1 MMNKNGQKTIA
12 VFALVL
18 LLSVLMVFHTTTLSS
33 PGKVSAAVSFHDGGG
48 AADSVPALTRVFDQ
62 QNSILVGN
70 YWEKMTMAMN
80 SMFQLA
86 TIAKMWNA
94 TIPIPFTTDSKLYGL
109 PDGGLNLDITFIYDF
124 RKLMYMCRAKQFNI
138 TMFST
143 FEEFILSASRNVIGI
158 ELKYGRTLQAPVPSH
173 HIYDVDCHKDIS
185 SSLLNRLNR
194 EASVRSL
201 KPFHFVKCCHILA
214 GHDTSPQ
221 EISKLCGIHDQGRV
235 TILIK
240 QWRGLENHARFR
252 LYMKKFAVPYPG
264 PRTPLPHSRSIIHS
278 SNRLLLSKLPNLH
291 TKFIGVHLRSEKVML
306 RNTNTAIYDYCFQ
319 LFYNLAQNLST
330 HYGLPVL
337 YLGDWATRRVFG
349 TNMLKHKLLL
359 TEYHKTHDSGYN
371 AQVEQAVL
379 GRAEVLI
386 LVGGG
391 SFEVQVYNRFR
402 TYKNSG
408 IAYRVCA
415 EESARDKYLTTSLVE
430 DVVL

>member
-1 MMNKNGQKTIA
+1 MMKKNGQKTIA
-12 VFALVL
+12 VFAL
-18 LLSVLMVFHTTTLSS
+18 LLSVLIVLHTTRLSS
-33 PGKVSAAVSFHDGGG
+33 PGKVSTAVESFRDDRG
-48 AADSVPALTRVFDQ
+48 AADSVPALTRLFDQ
-62 QNSILVGN
+62 QNSILVGD
-70 YWEKMTMAMN
+70 YWEKMTMGMN

-94 TIPIPFTTDSKLYGL
+94 TFPIPFTTNSKLYGL

-138 TMFST
+138 TEFST

-158 ELKYGRTLQAPVPSH
+158 ELKYGRTLQTPVPAH
-173 HIYDVDCHKDIS
+173 HIYNVDCHKNIS
-185 SSLLNRLNR
+185 SRLLHQLNH
-194 EASVRSL
+194 EASIRSL

-240 QWRGLENHARFR
+240 QWRGLENHPRFR
-252 LYMKKFAVPYPG
+252 LYMKNFAVPYPG
-264 PRTPLPHSRSIIHS
+264 PSIPLPHSHSIIRS

-306 RNTNTAIYDYCFQ
+306 RNNTAIYDYCFQ

-359 TEYHKTHDSGYN
+359 TEYSKTHDSGYN

-379 GRAEVLI
+379 ARAEVLI

-402 TYKNSG
+402 TYNNSG

-415 EESARDKYLTTSLVE
+415 EESARNKYLTTSLV
-430 DVVL
+430 